1 MYISLKSNHWTKC
14 TNYTFDLCCLK
25 VASKDTVC
33 ENQQVKDF
41 FLTLVTSH
49 LNFDIDCPHIDFL
62 ACNAVLHPDGL
73 AIIKELEN
81 LTKVRMS
88 HHTTGYFVNFEI
100 AGYSLRYFL
109 IPIFIKLLSCYC
121 YMNFWINW
129 IVYRSRLPC
138 LGI

>member
-1 MYISLKSNHWTKC
+1 MYISLKSNHLTKC
-14 TNYTFDLCCLK
+14 TNYTYDLCCLK

-88 HHTTGYFVNFEI
+88 HHTTGYFVNFEK
-100 AGYSLRYFL
+100 AGYSSRYFFISIL
-109 IPIFIKLLSCYC
+109 IMLLSSYC
-121 YMNFWINW
+121 DIKFVN
-129 IVYRSRLPC
+129 
-138 LGI
+138 